1 MKPSRTPVEPQDST
15 SRAKLL
21 AAARTVFEDS
31 GYSSARVTD
40 IVQLAGLAHGS
51 FYVYFRNKEMAFR
64 ALADQVVREIGAA
77 SASTYRGPDPRRRVA
92 SSNSNYLAAFRENA
106 RMMAVV
112 EEVATINAEFAGF
125 RRELWAQAV
134 DRVRKSM
141 ERDRAD
147 GYLLE
152 SLDLDVVAYALVG
165 MVERFAFTWFV
176 LGVPFEKDT
185 AVTQLT
191 DMWLRAGGY
200 HIDSDGSV
208 SPW

>member
-1 MKPSRTPVEPQDST
+1 MTPSRKALDPQDST

-21 AAARTVFEDS
+21 SAARTVFENS

-92 SSNSNYLAAFRENA
+92 SSNRNYLAAFRDNA

-112 EEVATINAEFAGF
+112 EEVATINEEFAGF
-125 RRELWAQAV
+125 RRELWNQAV

-152 SLDLDVVAYALVG
+152 SVDLDMVAYGLVG

-176 LGVPFEKDT
+176 LGVPFEKDA

-200 HIDSDGSV
+200 HIEDDGSV